1 MHLISHCCHVMGLL
15 FATTILVVALC
26 CLLEFYVNCLF
37 LNDATRNLTLASS
50 HAQYIME
57 EIKNSDFTGL
67 ESAITSGSWD
77 WQSEDIIA
85 KNLVF
90 LRNESIDTGIFR
102 SGNPLGISVRVSWND
117 RNGRARQKE
126 LQTLVTDS

>member
-1 MHLISHCCHVMGLL
+1 M
-15 FATTILVVALC
+15 
-26 CLLEFYVNCLF
+26 
-37 LNDATRNLTLASS
+37 NDATRNLTLAAS

-67 ESAITSGSWD
+67 ESAVISGDWD
-77 WQSEDIIA
+77 WNSEEIVS
-85 KNLVF
+85 KNLAF
-90 LRNESIDTGIFR
+90 LHNESIDTMVFR